1 MPTRLAMDPSE
12 PRRFRRVLVR
22 AVAAPAL
29 LLAALT
35 LVLTAEVAS
44 LLKADRA
51 ARRSDA
57 ILADA
62 VRVRQ
67 LLIDRETGVRGLLL
81 TGERAF
87 LQPYEA
93 AGQHLPALVDSLAA
107 DVADTPSQRA
117 RVEELR
123 WRWRDWEALAARE
136 LRLQETGGDWLS
148 IVRAGEGKWRM
159 DAMRA
164 LLDAFTQ
171 EEHARAE
178 ARSAEATRQAGW
190 VLGSGLAWMLVVGG
204 LLAWYSRRQLV
215 QLAGGYEGALAE
227 VRASEARLEARVAE
241 RTRELTWANKELES
255 FSYSVSHDLRA
266 PLRAVDGFSQALL
279 EDEAERLSEE
289 GRELLHRLRAAATRM
304 GQLID
309 DLLLLS
315 RVSRTELRRAPV
327 DVSALAREV
336 VDELRRREPGRD
348 VTVTIAPGL
357 QAEGDARLLRVLL
370 ENLLGNAWKFTSK
383 RPGATIELFAE
394 ERGGKTH
401 YAVRDNGVGFD
412 MAYASK
418 LFSPFQRMHKA
429 TDFPGTGIGLA
440 TVQRIVQRHGGLIE
454 ADAAPG
460 AGATFRFTL
469 EEARP

>member
-1 MPTRLAMDPSE
+1 MDPSE
-12 PRRFRRVLVR
+12 PWRFRRVLVR

-35 LVLTAEVAS
+35 FVLTGEVAS
-44 LLKADRA
+44 LLEADRA

-57 ILADA
+57 VLADA

-67 LLIDRETGVRGLLL
+67 LLVDRETGVRGFLL
-81 TGERAF
+81 TAEPAF

-93 AGQHLPALVDSLAA
+93 AGQRLPEVFARLEA
-107 DVADTPSQRA
+107 DMADTPSQRA
-117 RVEELR
+117 RVAELR
-123 WRWRDWEALAARE
+123 RRWRDWEAIAERE
-136 LRLQETGGDWLS
+136 LRVHDEGGDWLS
-148 IVRAGEGKWRM
+148 LVRAGEGKKRM
-159 DAMRA
+159 DGLRA
-164 LLDAFTQ
+164 LLDAFSE
-171 EEHARAE
+171 EEHGRAE
-178 ARSAEATRQAGW
+178 SRSAEAARQGRF
-190 VLGSGLAWMLVVGG
+190 VLGSGLACMLGVGA

-215 QLAGGYEGALAE
+215 QLAGGYERALAA

-241 RTRELTWANKELES
+241 RTRELTLANKELES

-266 PLRAVDGFSQALL
+266 PLRAVDGFSHALL
-279 EDEAERLSEE
+279 EDEAGRLSED
-289 GRELLHRLRAAATRM
+289 GREHLQRLRAAATRM

-309 DLLLLS
+309 DLLMLA
-315 RVSRTELRRAPV
+315 RVSRAELRRAPV

-336 VDELRRREPGRD
+336 ADELRRREPGRD

-357 QAEGDARLLRVLL
+357 RAEGDARLLRVLL

-383 RPGATIELFAE
+383 RPGATIALFAE
-394 ERGGKTH
+394 ERGGKTQ
-401 YAVRDNGVGFD
+401 YAVQDNGVGFD

-418 LFSPFQRMHKA
+418 LFSPFQRLHKA
-429 TDFPGTGIGLA
+429 TEFPGTGIGLA
-440 TVQRIVQRHGGLIE
+440 TVQRIVHRHGGHIE